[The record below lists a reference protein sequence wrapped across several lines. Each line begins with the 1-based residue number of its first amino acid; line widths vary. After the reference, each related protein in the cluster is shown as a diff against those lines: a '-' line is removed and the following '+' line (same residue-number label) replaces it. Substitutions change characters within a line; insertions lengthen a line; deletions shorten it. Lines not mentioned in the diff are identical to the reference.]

1 MTRKIVVDSV
11 VFLCILLFVYAAL
24 TKLLDY
30 QKFAIQLGQS
40 PMLTHFARFLAWS
53 VPGGE
58 LLISLLLIFQATR
71 LAGFY
76 AAFSLMT
83 MFTTYIVVASRFSD
97 YVPCSC
103 GGIIQNMSWTQHLL
117 FNLVFLF
124 LITVAILLHAN
135 TENQK
140 VHSHQTEGIA
150 P

>member
-1 MTRKIVVDSV
+1 MTRKIVVDIV

-40 PMLTHFARFLAWS
+40 PMLTHYARLLVWV
-53 VPGGE
+53 VPGVE
-58 LLISLLLIFQATR
+58 VLISVLLIFQRSRITG
-71 LAGFY
+71 LY
-76 AAFSLMT
+76 AAFGLMT
-83 MFTTYIVVASRFSD
+83 MFTTYIIIASRFSD

-117 FNLVFLF
+117 FNLAFLF